1 MFSYIKGVIKEIE
14 QNKISVI
21 GPTGLGFQISVINVE
36 NFKDNSEVGL
46 HISFQ
51 WHQENG
57 PALFGFLKK
66 EEKALFEMIIEC
78 QGIGPKMGISILSQ
92 INPDIFVNA
101 IKEGDIKT
109 LSSLNGIGTKKA
121 EHIIVNLKHKIS
133 KLQENVIFKASPI
146 SKHLG
151 QITEVLTSLNY
162 SKHEISSTIDYIGT
176 TIKDQDLPFNVIL
189 RKSLAFLSKK
199 V

>member
-1 MFSYIKGVIKEIE
+1 MISYIKGTIKD
-14 QNKISVI
+14 I
-21 GPTGLGFQISVINVE
+21 GPSSVFIATSIGLGFEIIIINRE
-36 NFKDNSEVGL
+36 FFKENSEVEL

-57 PALFGFLKK
+57 PSLYGFLKK

-78 QGIGPKMGISILSQ
+78 QGIGPKMGISILNQ

-109 LSSLNGIGTKKA
+109 LSSLNGIGAKKA
-121 EHIIVNLKHKIS
+121 EQIIVNLKHKIS

-151 QITEVLTSLNY
+151 QITEVLNSLNY
-162 SKHEISSTIDYIGT
+162 SKQEISSAIDYVGNT
-176 TIKDQDLPFNVIL
+176 FKDQDAPFEVIL
-189 RKSLAFLSKK
+189 RKSLSFLSKK
-199 V
+199 A